1 MADCGDINKR
11 LAEKEEELRNI
22 REMRAKLQSANE
34 AATAKTDP
42 NTNTLKTYTGDEVS
56 INTQE
61 WNTRSEL
68 ESVEMG
74 DERIIGMVADGF
86 ANSTKPA
93 GETGRMINYRQLD
106 PSKENVAALLEV
118 MGLRRA
124 NTPKGI
130 ELKRP
135 FSQQAAGKGLIKLA
149 SDTGANPRDLA
160 QNLSKKFK
168 NIDNLPI
175 SVYAVAKARWET
187 STEFADVLE
196 TMADAMDQGTM
207 SAAMRAE
214 LGNAARWAHYFEQMD
229 AAVRRKVAQAL
240 RSLQF
245 KLDDDIVD
253 LVDIN
258 KDVTE
263 LTFDDIA
270 EGSLLAQ
277 VIEHVDNGDA
287 MSLRRIAKAK
297 RVLAVTDAPINE
309 PNFAT
314 ALRVLNTYRKNNLF
328 SSVSSFGVRNLS
340 SGWVAAHLTVDDVVN
355 GAMRVGPLAEWHAMS
370 YGAKKLSEGFSV
382 AFRNGWDSLT
392 TGKSRMAVNAL
403 RDIDPKMLAEGKL
416 FVENSLSKSWSD
428 ILEYKNPL
436 SMDNPLGIGTVLNAF
451 NLINGSVNYML
462 GKLVEKTTGTSA
474 GYLASFRLL
483 NGGDEI
489 QRTMAWNWKT
499 SHEAMLRAIEEYKD
513 VIDPDT
519 GRKLTMQQIE
529 EIAEK
534 ETQKLLFSGYMTDND
549 LAKFRKERNAT
560 LGIPAGKEVDS
571 ETLRLE
577 MFNNL
582 NGVPNMS
589 EDLAKVG
596 VQRMEDVTFTGKL
609 PSGVAGLQMLRAN
622 PLIGWLVPVFRSS
635 FHGLSYIFRRNAIVS
650 TADYLLKEVKARKGV
665 VTKADVLDAR
675 AKAVTS
681 VMLGITAFSLWQAK
695 RLTDGGP
702 SRKDPAARDAWL
714 RRNQMY
720 SLDLG
725 FGPIPATRAKVA
737 SIDFFDLLG
746 MQADIFRAID
756 EGMDGGDAEYALQST
771 FNVMANVLNTKAGL
785 TGMTSFMNAATQPD
799 RYDMSWALQRQAS
812 GVMPYTG
819 IAGNFSRASK
829 EPGAYPDERRHL
841 SPEDAAAIGQ
851 SELGA
856 KIKPLATWL
865 GDAFLGN
872 YPFYDEATQRPYKE
886 DWTGGAMLR
895 PFGLPMDATIPYT
908 PLLPS
913 QNRGL
918 RWLEKHGFG
927 GRPRPDN
934 KVSGTTVHSE
944 LAESKNPVDAAL
956 VKGMSLTMTNDEN
969 AIYRE
974 AYKGTVGTFDPE
986 AFGLSPDITKY
997 VVGKDLQGA
1006 LEALADDDALN
1017 MLLSTA
1023 EVSPSRQTMPTK
1035 TLPERLGASPILHK
1049 EVYKPV
1055 EDVLAYYDRI
1065 ALLTLYRDSDTFAPR
1080 YEARVK
1086 KLYAQQI
1093 EQNKALSALEFTRQ

>member
-1 MADCGDINKR
+1 MADCGDLNKR

-22 REMRAKLQSANE
+22 REMRAKVQSANE
-34 AATAKTDP
+34 AATTKPGP
-42 NTNTLKTYTGDEVS
+42 NTKTLKTYTGDEVS
-56 INTQE
+56 INTEE
-61 WNTRSEL
+61 WAARAEL
-68 ESVEMG
+68 EAVEMG
-74 DERIIGMVADGF
+74 EERIIGMVTDGF
-86 ANSTKPA
+86 ANGTKPA
-93 GETGRMINYRQLD
+93 GETGRMVPYRKLD
-106 PSKENVAALLEV
+106 PDRENIALLLEV

-135 FSQQAAGKGLIKLA
+135 FSQQAAGKALMKLA

-160 QNLSKKFK
+160 ENLGKKFR
-168 NIDNLPI
+168 NIDNLPA
-175 SVYAVAKARWET
+175 SVYGVAKARWET

-258 KDVTE
+258 KDITE
-263 LTFDDIA
+263 LTFDEIT

-287 MSLRRIAKAK
+287 MKLRRIAKAK

-309 PNFAT
+309 PNVST

-392 TGKSRMAVNAL
+392 TGKSKMAVNAL

-428 ILEYKNPL
+428 ILEYNNPL

-499 SHEAMLRAIEEYKD
+499 SHEAFLRTIEEYKD
-513 VIDPDT
+513 VVDPDT
-519 GRKLTMQQIE
+519 GRKMTMQQIE

-534 ETQKLLFSGYMTDND
+534 ETQRLLFSGYMTDND
-549 LAKFRKERNAT
+549 LARFRKERNAT
-560 LGIPAGKEVDS
+560 LGIPAGKEIDND
-571 ETLRLE
+571 TLRLE

-589 EDLAKVG
+589 EDLARIG

-609 PSGVAGLQMLRAN
+609 PSGVAGFQMLRSN

-635 FHGLSYIFRRNAIVS
+635 YHGLSYIFRRNAVVA
-650 TADYLLKEVKARKGV
+650 TADYLIKEARLRKGT

-681 VMLGITAFSLWQAK
+681 NMVTITAFGLWQSG
-695 RLTDGGP
+695 RLKDGGP
-702 SRKDPAARDAWL
+702 NRKDKAARDAWL
-714 RRNQMY
+714 RRNQVY

-725 FGPIPATRAKVA
+725 FGPIPTTRAKVG

-746 MQADIFRAID
+746 MQADVFRAID
-756 EGMDGGDAEYALQST
+756 EGMDGGDAEFALQST
-771 FNVMANVLNTKAGL
+771 MNIMANVLNTKAGL
-785 TGMTSFMNAATQPD
+785 TGMTSFMNAASQPD
-799 RYDMSWALQRQAS
+799 RYDMGWALQRQTS

-829 EPGAYPDERRHL
+829 EPGAYPDQRRHL
-841 SPEDAAAIGQ
+841 SPEDAAAIGK

-856 KIKPLATWL
+856 QIKPLTTWL

-886 DWTGGAMLR
+886 DWTGGAMDR

-908 PLLPS
+908 PLIPS

-918 RWLEKHGFG
+918 KWLEKHGFG

-934 KVSGTTVHSE
+934 KVSGTTVHSQ
-944 LAESKNPVDAAL
+944 LAQSKNPVDGAL
-956 VKGMSLTMTNDEN
+956 VKGMSLIMTNDEN
-969 AIYRE
+969 TIYRE
-974 AYKGTVGTFDPE
+974 AYKSTVGTIRPD
-986 AFGLSPDITKY
+986 ALGLSPNILKY
-997 VVGKDLQGA
+997 VDNKNLQGA
-1006 LEALADDDALN
+1006 LEAMADDEVLN
-1017 MLLSTA
+1017 LVLSTA
-1023 EVSPSRQTMPTK
+1023 EVSPSRQVMPTK
-1035 TLPERLGASPILHK
+1035 TLPERLGASPERHK
-1049 EVYKPV
+1049 EFYKPV
-1055 EDVLAYYDRI
+1055 EDVLDYYDRL
-1065 ALLTLYRDSDTFAPR
+1065 ALLTMYRDSDTFAPR
-1080 YEARVK
+1080 YEARLK
-1086 KLYAQQI
+1086 KLHAQVVG
-1093 EQNKALSALEFTRQ
+1093 QNEALSALRFSRQ